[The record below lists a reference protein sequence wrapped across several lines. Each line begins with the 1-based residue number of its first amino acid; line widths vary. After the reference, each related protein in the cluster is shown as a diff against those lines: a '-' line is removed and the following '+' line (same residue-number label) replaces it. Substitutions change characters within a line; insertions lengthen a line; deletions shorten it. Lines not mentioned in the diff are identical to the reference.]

1 MPIAAATTPATNDKR
16 EAPETRERILRTT
29 FELVGQDGIG
39 ALSNRRIA
47 AAAGV
52 SLGSLTYHFPA
63 QAVLLRESLNLYVT
77 EEVARLEAITAELH
91 SRRPAPSPRRLAA
104 EIQRIAAES
113 ILRPQPLAELE
124 LYLQA
129 ARDPALQ
136 QASQRCFA
144 AYEGLAAAAFEAMG
158 IPEPGRYAHT
168 VVAMVTG
175 IGVQWLATGRRDTSD
190 LTDAMGTIIRGALAD
205 SHAGEPAKPIIHDA

>member
-1 MPIAAATTPATNDKR
+1 MPTATATQPPPKDKR
-16 EAPETRERILRTT
+16 EAPGTRQRILRTT
-29 FELVGQDGIG
+29 FELIGREGIG

-47 AAAGV
+47 AVAGV
-52 SLGSLTYHFPA
+52 SLGSLTYHFPS

-77 EEVARLEAITAELH
+77 EEVARLEAITSELH
-91 SRRPAPSPRRLAA
+91 SRRPPPSPGRLAT
-104 EIQRIAAES
+104 EIQLIAAES

-129 ARDPALQ
+129 ARDPTLQ

-144 AYEGLAAAAFEAMG
+144 AYEGLAAAAFTALG
-158 IPEPGRYAHT
+158 IREPGRYAHT

-190 LTDAMGTIIRGALAD
+190 LTDAMATIIRGALAD
-205 SHAGEPAKPIIHDA
+205 SQSGDPSKPAAQIA